1 VQRVAA
7 KFINNGTGVRGD
19 LAHVF
24 AAILTD
30 DEARATTGLTAP
42 EYGKLREPM
51 VRLVQWVRTF
61 GVTSASGTW
70 KIGDMSDP
78 GSRLGQSP
86 LHSPSVFNFFRPGY
100 VLPGTTLT
108 TGKVTPEFQ
117 LVNESSVGG
126 YLNYI
131 MGVISNGIGNTASDA
146 KAAYTAEIALAT
158 SPSAASPSDLVNR
171 LNLLLCAGQLSSAT
185 VNTITAAVG
194 TMSSTSAD
202 NKRNRVCATVL
213 LIMASAEYL
222 IQK

>member
-1 VQRVAA
+1 
-7 KFINNGTGVRGD
+7 
-19 LAHVF
+19 
-24 AAILTD
+24 
-30 DEARATTGLTAP
+30 
-42 EYGKLREPM
+42 
-51 VRLVQWVRTF
+51 
-61 GVTSASGTW
+61 
-70 KIGDMSDP
+70 
-78 GSRLGQSP
+78 
-86 LHSPSVFNFFRPGY
+86 
-100 VLPGTTLT
+100 
-108 TGKVTPEFQ
+108 

-131 MGVISNGIGNTASDA
+131 MGVISNGVGNTASDA